1 MPSNDLI
8 YTGAREFISTNVPTF
23 SKLTHVSA
31 ALNALKQHPTS
42 FDSITLL
49 FVLEERMLCGV
60 LSIQELLS
68 AQPETTLSEIMQS
81 DVITVDARVN
91 RDVLIHTALE
101 HELKAL
107 AVVDQGVFVGAV
119 LPHTLLH
126 VLKLEYAKDRY
137 KSAGLEVAAHNA
149 YDDLTIWQRVKGRT
163 PWLIMGL
170 AGGVIAALIV
180 DQFSV
185 TLSKEIVLAAFI
197 PAIVNIGDAIGNQT
211 ELLFIRWLG
220 KRHTMGVLTYLRREW
235 LVGTIIGIFLGLIIF
250 VGSYLWLDNAALSL
264 VLGLAILATTYVSI
278 GITVILPW
286 TLEKLSIDPAVAS
299 GPLATVLCDIASL
312 AIYLMIAAAL
322 L

>member
-1 MPSNDLI
+1 MHINESTQLGEKKLI
-8 YTGAREFISTNVPTF
+8 SSKLPTF
-23 SKLTHVSA
+23 SKDTIVSK
-31 ALNALKQHPTS
+31 ALDVIKKQSTAY
-42 FDSITLL
+42 DSVSLL
-49 FVLEERMLCGV
+49 FVLEEGMLCGV

-68 AQPETTLSEIMQS
+68 ADAQKTLSDIMTAT
-81 DVITVDARVN
+81 VISVDTDLDRIS
-91 RDVLIHTALE
+91 LIHTALE
-101 HELKAL
+101 HEQKAL
-107 AVVDQGVFVGAV
+107 PVVHQGKFVGAV

-126 VLKLEYAKDRY
+126 VLKLEYANDRY
-137 KSAGLEVAAHNA
+137 KSAGIELAPHDS
-149 YDDLTIWQRVKGRT
+149 YDDLSVWQRVKGRT
-163 PWLIMGL
+163 PWLIIGL
-170 AGGVIAALIV
+170 AGGVISALIV

-220 KRHTMGVLTYLRREW
+220 RQHSMGVLSYLRREW

-250 VGSYLWLDNAALSL
+250 VGSYLWLDNVALSL

-286 TLEKLSIDPAVAS
+286 TLEKLHIDPAVAS